1 VSGLFI
7 TIEGAEGVGKST
19 NIAFIRT
26 LLTSLGIA
34 HIATREPGGTP
45 LAERVR
51 TLLLDKD
58 EEVMDSMTEL
68 LLMFAARRQHVEEL
82 IRPALRKGQWVVC
95 DRFTDSTYA
104 YQGGGRGLDRQEIE
118 TLEQLCLG
126 DFRPDLILVLDLDTA
141 SGMSRAMARAELDR
155 FEREDEAFFD
165 RVRQVFLERARQGA
179 PYHLIDAGQPLVDV
193 QAQIRQVIV
202 QLAKHRDTV
211 RNG

>member
-1 VSGLFI
+1 MSGLFI

-104 YQGGGRGLDRQEIE
+104 YQGGGR
-118 TLEQLCLG
+118 
-126 DFRPDLILVLDLDTA
+126 
-141 SGMSRAMARAELDR
+141 
-155 FEREDEAFFD
+155 
-165 RVRQVFLERARQGA
+165 
-179 PYHLIDAGQPLVDV
+179 
-193 QAQIRQVIV
+193 
-202 QLAKHRDTV
+202 
-211 RNG
+211 